1 MNPPVS
7 SVHIAVVEDNDT
19 LRELLVSY
27 LAQPGRHI
35 HAADCGEQLDEL
47 LEKYPL
53 HIVVLDLNL
62 PYEDGFSIARRLRR
76 SHPQIKIAM
85 LTARVRG
92 ADRTGGYEAG
102 ADVYLTKPTNVTE
115 LDAVIRNLSS
125 RMDAPAPLNSFQLN
139 RKAQVL
145 TSPLHKQL
153 VLTAAECSILVQLA
167 LATEE
172 GVATDRM
179 LGRLSSEARSELT
192 RENLTVLISR
202 LRSKLET
209 QLDAGQLIQTIRN
222 HGYRLTLPLVVT

>member
-1 MNPPVS
+1 MSPPAANI
-7 SVHIAVVEDNDT
+7 HIAVVEDNDT

-27 LAQPGRHI
+27 LTQPGRQL

-62 PYEDGFSIARRLRR
+62 PYEDGYSIARRLRR

-92 ADRTGGYEAG
+92 ADRTDGYEAG

-125 RMDAPAPLNSFQLN
+125 RMDAPAPLDSFQLN

-153 VLTAAECSILVQLA
+153 VLTATECSILVQLA

-172 GVATDRM
+172 GVATDRI
-179 LGRLSSEARSELT
+179 LGRLSSEARNELT

-202 LRSKLET
+202 LRNKLDT
-209 QLDAGQLIQTIRN
+209 QLDAGQLIQTVRN
-222 HGYRLTLPLVVT
+222 HGYRLTQPLAVT